1 MGKLSDLIYKGTG
14 INLRLDELSDDRT
27 AQMMVAGVLAVA
39 AHSDG
44 VTTSSEINRMVE
56 LMREKYPLKSS
67 EALDLITRG
76 VETYADQDSL
86 RSLFSELNDRLPLAH
101 KEELVVMVLEV
112 LAADGMKKPQELSWL
127 EEALE
132 ALGVPDEIM
141 NNVYGKYFSQRRR

>member
-1 MGKLSDLIYKGTG
+1 MGKISDLIYKGTG

-27 AQMMVAGVLAVA
+27 AQMMVAGVLALA

-44 VTTSSEINRMVE
+44 ETTSSEINRMVE

-76 VETYADQDSL
+76 VDTYADQDSL
-86 RSLFSELNDRLPLAH
+86 RSLFSALKDRLPLAH

>member
-44 VTTSSEINRMVE
+44 ETTSSEINRMVE

-76 VETYADQDSL
+76 VDTYADQDSL
-86 RSLFSELNDRLPLAH
+86 RSLFSALKDRLPLAH